1 MGHEV
6 WCHVVA
12 HHKRNVYT
20 KILCSRSS
28 LFCETHTHWNLHHFF
43 ILFGFWW
50 AWKVFY
56 HVFVNVNIVMFWNFC
71 HFVQF
76 STIFC
81 WFPHFFGSFMPF
93 FNEIS
98 TTFFLSFVI
107 CECNQMKV
115 CNIPNGRTLCIAIVV
130 SQFCV

>member
-1 MGHEV
+1 
-6 WCHVVA
+6 
-12 HHKRNVYT
+12 
-20 KILCSRSS
+20 
-28 LFCETHTHWNLHHFF
+28 
-43 ILFGFWW
+43 
-50 AWKVFY
+50 
-56 HVFVNVNIVMFWNFC
+56 
-71 HFVQF
+71 
-76 STIFC
+76 
-81 WFPHFFGSFMPF
+81 MPF